1 MDLCYFCNGSN
12 LRVSRGQRPLIF
24 QKDKFLFLFCSDCKS
39 YSMHPKLTER
49 QIETLYSTDYID
61 KNPAIQEIET
71 PQKSKFVNL
80 YDYLNSLEEASR
92 LTFLDYGC
100 GSNPETLRFTKNKDL
115 VSFGMELVES
125 VRDIAAVNSGAV
137 IFSREEV
144 LEKRDFFDFI
154 FLGDVLEHL
163 IEPVTELRALR
174 KTLKS
179 DGVFIAQ
186 GPLQGSATLMQSI
199 VKAFSALT
207 PNRISDFPPYHV
219 SLASVKSMKAMF
231 SSAGLEI
238 EFLQV
243 YEVFWP
249 APSFNEFLKFP
260 SPRNLLLYVS
270 KRIDILV
277 SAIVPNFGSV
287 YFLVAKPTEDK

>member
-1 MDLCYFCNGSN
+1 MDLCYFCNKSD

-24 QKDKFLFLFCSDCKS
+24 QEEKFLFLFCKDCKS
-39 YSMHPKLTER
+39 YSMQPKLTEK

-80 YDYLNSLEEASR
+80 YNYLNSLEDLSL

-100 GSNPETLRFTKNKDL
+100 GSNPETLKFTKDKNL
-115 VSFGMELVES
+115 TSFGMELVAS
-125 VRDIAAVNSGAV
+125 VREIAAVNSGAV
-137 IFSREEV
+137 ILSREEV
-144 LEKRDFFDFI
+144 LEKREFFDFI

-163 IEPVTELRALR
+163 IEPVAELRELR

-179 DGVFIAQ
+179 GGVFIAQ
-186 GPLQGSATLMQSI
+186 GPLQGSATLMQMI
-199 VKAFSALT
+199 VRAFSALT
-207 PNRISDFPPYHV
+207 PSRTSDFPPYHV

-231 SSAGLEI
+231 LSAGLKVE
-238 EFLQV
+238 LLRV

-249 APSFNEFLKFP
+249 APSFSEFLKSP
-260 SPRNLLLYVS
+260 SPRNLLLYIS
-270 KRIDILV
+270 KRFDILV
-277 SAIVPNFGSV
+277 SSLLPNFGTV
-287 YFLVAKPTEDK
+287 YFLVAKPTLAK